1 MPTPDLKYAKGHF
14 RHLALNR
21 REAFI
26 WYWAR
31 HSQTDENFKKYREA
45 EPLVNNER
53 TLDHVTLHEL
63 LANRLETI
71 GVARRGLRGHA
82 PQIFKTHSQFV
93 LQEAVPQTSLIRL
106 KSNIWATTKFF
117 DPPNF
122 WAGCAT
128 AQAGSS
134 IPPTKIVRSGVVFV
148 TRCIMSRGLWKRW
161 QWIFRKTD
169 FVTRQGYFSFA
180 IHPTRRPYLPNV
192 KGHRT
197 SARSPLR
204 SLCVRSEP
212 WRFPAK
218 PSWKVK
224 ALTQGAW
231 SPRDL
236 TTKGPYR
243 TRQGRM
249 QPLRLEGR
257 RFQ

>member
-148 TRCIMSRGLWKRW
+148 TRCIMSGGCENAGSEFFAKQTSW
-161 QWIFRKTD
+161 QGKVIFLSQYIRHAGRICQT
-169 FVTRQGYFSFA
+169 
-180 IHPTRRPYLPNV
+180 
-192 KGHRT
+192 
-197 SARSPLR
+197 
-204 SLCVRSEP
+204 
-212 WRFPAK
+212 
-218 PSWKVK
+218 WKVIEPAHGHHC
-224 ALTQGAW
+224 ALCACAVNHGAFPQNQTEK
-231 SPRDL
+231 SKL
-236 TTKGPYR
+236 
-243 TRQGRM
+243 
-249 QPLRLEGR
+249 
-257 RFQ
+257 